1 MASAAVVVLAAWL
14 VFLGVRSVSAYRQD
28 KQGLA
33 LLEQVKSHLSPG
45 DLTSSGSE
53 RLLDQAQADFSGAH
67 ADLSSPLFA
76 PVTIVPVVGRQ
87 LRSVRALSTAA
98 GTVSAVGSAF
108 LGRVHTV
115 INQPHS
121 AGPERVAS
129 LHTLAAVSASSAAQL
144 RHLDTGPS
152 QGLVSPL
159 AKKYDQFVSQLDSAQ
174 LRLTRA
180 AAVSAAAASI
190 LSGPQNYLVL
200 ASNNAEMRAG
210 SGAFLDVGVATTSDG
225 TVHMGTFGPSGNFS
239 LAPGQVAVT
248 GDLQRNWG
256 WLHPSLDFRN
266 LGLTPQF
273 DVNAPLAA
281 EMWTARTGQAVDG
294 VIALDVVGLRQLMVA
309 TGPVQVGATTVS
321 ADTVEQYLLHDQYN
335 GVTYLAGS
343 SPDRVDALGSLARAV
358 LSQLQGQSTDL
369 KSLASSVSSAVA
381 GRHLMLWS
389 ANPAQQAAWAVSGV
403 SGSLTPRSVGV
414 SLLNVGGNKLDQYLG
429 VHVDVTTR
437 RSGSATAVT
446 MTTRL
451 TNSTPPGQSQYIA
464 GPFPGD
470 PAPYGSYI
478 GVVADNLPAAAGHI
492 TMTGAGPL
500 AVNGAEGPTWVVGAP
515 VTLDP
520 GATTTVVTRFVM
532 PGAHGSMT
540 LVPSARLPAEQW
552 SASGRS
558 FDDSAPVT
566 VTW

>member
-1 MASAAVVVLAAWL
+1 VSAIVVVLAAWL
-14 VFLGVRSVSAYRQD
+14 VFLAARSVSAYRHD
-28 KQGLA
+28 KQGLD
-33 LLEQVKSHLSPG
+33 LLEQVKSHLSPN

-53 RLLDQAQADFSGAH
+53 RLLDEAH
-67 ADLSSPLFA
+67 AEFSSAQSDLSSPLFA

-87 LRSVRALSTAA
+87 LRSVRALSSAA

-108 LGRVHTV
+108 LVRVHTV

-121 AGPERVAS
+121 AGPQRVAS
-129 LHTLAAVSASSAAQL
+129 LDTLASVSTASAAQL

-159 AKKYDQFVSQLDSAQ
+159 AKKYNQFVSQLDSAE

-180 AAVSAAAASI
+180 GAVSAAAASI

-225 TVHMGTFGPSGNFS
+225 AVHMGTFGPSGDFS
-239 LAPGQVAVT
+239 LAAGQVAVT

-273 DVNAPLAA
+273 DVTAPLAA
-281 EMWTARTGQAVDG
+281 QMWTARTGQTVDG
-294 VIALDVVGLRQLMVA
+294 VIALDVAGLRQLLVA
-309 TGPVQVGATTVS
+309 TGPVTVGGTSVS

-335 GVTYLAGS
+335 GVTYVAGS
-343 SPDRVDALGSLARAV
+343 ASDRVDALGSLARAV
-358 LSQLQGQSTDL
+358 LTQLQGQSTDL

-381 GRHLMLWS
+381 GRHLMIWS
-389 ANPAQQAAWAVSGV
+389 RDPVHQAAWVVSGV
-403 SGSLTPRSVGV
+403 SGSLAPSSVDV
-414 SLLNVGGNKLDQYLG
+414 SLLNVGGNKLDQYMG
-429 VHVDVTTR
+429 VHVAVSTR
-437 RSGSATAVT
+437 RSGSGTAVT
-446 MTTRL
+446 MTTRV
-451 TNSTPPGQSQYIA
+451 TNTTPPGQSQYIS

-478 GVVADNLPAAAGHI
+478 GVVADNLPAAASHI
-492 TMTGAGPL
+492 TVTGAGPL
-500 AVNGAEGPTWVVGAP
+500 AVDGAEGPTWVVGAP
-515 VTLDP
+515 LTLDA
-520 GATTTVVTRFVM
+520 GDTTTVVTRFVM

-540 LVPSARLPAEQW
+540 LVPSARLPVEQW
-552 SASGRS
+552 TADGRS
-558 FDDSAPVT
+558 FDDSVPVT